1 MSLIAYMP
9 SVVKGRYVH
18 FSYSGQSCAIRDF
31 IATGDMP
38 IRDYRTSQAQQLI
51 AHHIAADRV
60 PITDVSF
67 WVKRLAEY
75 SFQKLGNVAVLPEA
89 RQAYSNTE
97 RRIEPKIANTL
108 SLTENSFKAKKPAIL
123 FYGERGI
130 VNTLFMELADN
141 KGAFSDFI
149 AGIKK
154 VDGSRLYDGNI
165 NSYSIVIEPDF
176 GKVGYGTTDA
186 VIVINNSLLIFF
198 EAKRKSFAEIKD
210 ELTYQIELNYVL
222 ANHLVNVANI
232 PSEVSLEPK
241 YSSSINTQRGTRGGS
256 FRKLYINDEH
266 KFFFGDFV
274 KCSSFSCTSLTTD
287 RNQTPLYEYYKN
299 SSAINYKDLS
309 WIGYK
314 EIKDI
319 ANRFNL
325 VLTQAHLEMNRRH
338 LGYVG

>member
-38 IRDYRTSQAQQLI
+38 IRDYNTSQAQKMM
-51 AHHIAADRV
+51 AHYIAADRI

-67 WVKRLAEY
+67 WKKRLTEY
-75 SFQKLGNVAVLPEA
+75 SLQKLGNIAVLPEA
-89 RQAYSNTE
+89 RPANLNIE
-97 RRIEPKIANTL
+97 RRVELKIASTM
-108 SLTENSFKAKKPAIL
+108 SLKENSFNAKKPTIL

-141 KGAFSDFI
+141 KDAFSDFI
-149 AGIKK
+149 ASIKK
-154 VDGSRLYDGNI
+154 VDGSSLYEGSID
-165 NSYSIVIEPDF
+165 SYNIVIEPDF

-222 ANHLVNVANI
+222 ANHLVNVVDI
-232 PSEVSLEPK
+232 PSEISLEPK
-241 YSSSINTQRGTRGGS
+241 YSSSINTQRGTRGGN

-266 KFFFGDFV
+266 KFFFSNFV

-287 RNQTPLYEYYKN
+287 RNQTPIYEYYKN
-299 SSAINYKDLS
+299 NPVINYKDLS
-309 WIGYK
+309 WIGYEK
-314 EIKDI
+314 IKDI
-319 ANRFNL
+319 ASRYNL